1 MGENLPDKEM
11 AALPIREDCDSS
23 NFAGHKSSDSKTQF
37 QTQIFFYILFWGCL
51 WGIFE
56 STAGYLLHLL
66 PFSVGWLVWYPV
78 ACFFMF
84 NVYQRT
90 QKISTVLAV
99 AVLAASMKMVNLFL
113 PGSIDRVIN
122 PAISIIFEALSM
134 MGILWVIKYYLGEN
148 LKKPWTKALA
158 LFSMN
163 TGWRILYI
171 LYLLFVVPGWIRDVS
186 VISSADKSFMFFA
199 VHNLFSTIVLFAG
212 SLLLA
217 YISKPFNII
226 GDKVSLIFSMV
237 PIRFIPAVKAIMVSF
252 LLCITLALELM
263 L

>member
-1 MGENLPDKEM
+1 MGKNLPDKETFE
-11 AALPIREDCDSS
+11 LPIKESCNSS
-23 NFAGHKSSDSKTQF
+23 DFTGHKASDSKTQF
-37 QTQIFFYILFWGCL
+37 QTQIFFHILFWGFL

-84 NVYQRT
+84 NVYKRT
-90 QKISTVLAV
+90 QKISRVLAV

-134 MGILWVIKYYLGEN
+134 MGVLWVIKYHLGEN
-148 LKKPWTKALA
+148 LKKPLTKALA

-171 LYLLFVVPGWIRDVS
+171 MYLLFLVPDWIRDVS
-186 VISSADKSFMFFA
+186 VISSADKFIVFFA
-199 VHNLFSTIVLFAG
+199 VHNLFTTIALFAG

-226 GDKVSLIFSMV
+226 EHKVSLIFSMV
-237 PIRFIPAVKAIMVSF
+237 PVRFIPAAKAILFSF